1 MADSTVTAVN
11 TQTVQPQKTEISAK
25 TPPVET
31 AKTITPPIASAS
43 TPPPQQGEQGK
54 KLDVVA

>member
-11 TQTVQPQKTEISAK
+11 PQATAPVKVETQVKPQSSEVAK
-25 TPPVET
+25 TVPPEINT
-31 AKTITPPIASAS
+31 TTQ
-43 TPPPQQGEQGK
+43 PPQSNEQGK